1 MAGIKSLA
9 VRGIR
14 SFGPDENDEQRV
26 SFEKPLTLILG
37 QNGCGKTTIIESIRY
52 AITGQMP
59 PGSRNECF
67 VHDTKVNRTTEV
79 LGQVKLKIVNANDKQ
94 LEVSRSMRVTC
105 MAKKKPVFKTL
116 DSFLSVIDE
125 NGRVKD
131 ISSRCADLDSV
142 MHQELGVSKAILN
155 SVIFCHQ
162 EDASWPLDEGKKV
175 KERFD
180 EIFDADK
187 YSACFDR
194 LKKNRKELGT
204 TMKLLEQEVQ
214 YLTEQ
219 KAELDKKKLNV
230 INDETRISEAEIKIS
245 EITQQLN
252 PITEKLKAIE
262 TLQKNL
268 VAFESKREKIKTR
281 LEHNQTQE
289 QVLKKAIKNIFEGT
303 TAELQENIN
312 NYGTTV
318 KAKQKELA
326 ESYKRNSSFN
336 TDEERIANQ
345 KQANEAK
352 FNKLIVLEG
361 QNQDRIEEKNNMVLE
376 TAKLAEIEVAQIETN
391 EEADTLINS
400 VKERIKVL
408 QKDLESLKSMADA
421 EENKLQSL
429 VNASIEALSRHEQKI
444 SNKEADIM
452 TVKNDIVKT
461 EKEIKNANQSKLRL
475 QELEQKVKNAED
487 EYEETHKELNTEECQ
502 KEIND
507 DEKVI
512 EQYENEL
519 EQLNLKVTKLQK
531 QSAKLK
537 ERDIV
542 EESLKQK
549 DKQLILLKNKH
560 RSAITELLGRMPEKD
575 FAKSVNRYDSE
586 VSTEVESMKQKLKET
601 HLEIT
606 SQEAERKH
614 VREMLNERRSE
625 LTKAEDQMYK
635 ACGTQSYEATLAK
648 VNATVEKLQE
658 EQNIANSTIFINAK
672 YKRQLKE
679 NNCCPLCNRG
689 FDLESDI
696 TDLDDQLTT
705 QVMNIPARLEKVTEE
720 LQRASAK
727 KDELLSMK
735 TLNEKIQSL
744 KEKEIPQLEK
754 RLSDVDKQI
763 STLTEQGDELSMSL
777 MEPEQKLQTAKQI
790 AGHMPL
796 MDQMIQEINNIT
808 KNLEAIKSQCS
819 GFESDLTLDEA
830 TAKQTDFRQK
840 ISTLRTRV
848 KAAQNKFNAHT
859 KKLQAKAESKN
870 KLKEEYLNVQKKV
883 QELHNLQES
892 MKQLESN
899 RDKFMLEL
907 KELQESTGALK
918 TELREKENAKTD
930 IVKKNRDA
938 IDAKRS
944 FITKIIN
951 AFDKVKAILVE
962 IKNHE
967 NKNVP
972 GEMEKIKLANDRL
985 MEQQKQI
992 MIDRNALTKR
1002 IDSLKD
1008 EIAKQEIYER
1018 DLDDNLK
1025 LRSAQSEIAA
1035 CEKELNEIN
1044 EKMSGVNMN
1053 MISEKGPLINKHTQ
1067 LLREKATTE
1076 GELNEIKKRLQYNR
1090 QELKKAQNKDV
1101 EKKYREKF
1109 YELKVT
1115 QLLDKDIKEYS
1126 VALEKCLME
1135 FHREKMENI
1144 NLIIREMWR
1153 KIYRGNDIE
1162 YIEIKTEGSMT
1173 ADMERRKY
1181 DYRVVQNK
1189 NGAEIDMRGRCSAGQ
1204 KVLAC
1209 LIIRLALAETFSSRF
1224 GILALD
1230 EPTTNLDQE
1239 NVRSLCTA
1247 LGEIVQERMSQNNF
1261 MFIIITHDK
1270 EFIESLANV
1279 DKVSHYYEVSRN
1291 EEGKSR
1297 VKKIRFTPLKS

>member
-204 TMKLLEQEVQ
+204 TMKLL
-214 YLTEQ
+214 
-219 KAELDKKKLNV
+219 
-230 INDETRISEAEIKIS
+230 AEIKIS

-754 RLSDVDKQI
+754 RLSDVDKR
-763 STLTEQGDELSMSL
+763 QGDELSMSL

-1181 DYRVVQNK
+1181 DYR
-1189 NGAEIDMRGRCSAGQ
+1189 
-1204 KVLAC
+1204 
-1209 LIIRLALAETFSSRF
+1209 F

>member
-204 TMKLLEQEVQ
+204 TMKLL
-214 YLTEQ
+214 
-219 KAELDKKKLNV
+219 
-230 INDETRISEAEIKIS
+230 AEIKIS

-763 STLTEQGDELSMSL
+763 STLTEAGDELSMSL

-892 MKQLESN
+892 MKQLELN

-1035 CEKELNEIN
+1035 CEKELTEIN

-1181 DYRVVQNK
+1181 DYR
-1189 NGAEIDMRGRCSAGQ
+1189 
-1204 KVLAC
+1204 
-1209 LIIRLALAETFSSRF
+1209 F